1 VRVDFRRCN
10 LQFCVVVQA
19 VVVFVYTLEVDV
31 VECCCE
37 LVLAL
42 LLFFANYHLLR
53 LDCVEAHMIVF
64 EPTCHSI
71 DRLLSMIVDDVDE
84 GAVRE
89 DVVCVLW
96 MVCAFGQ
103 VLIDV

>member
-1 VRVDFRRCN
+1 M
-10 LQFCVVVQA
+10 A
-19 VVVFVYTLEVDV
+19 DV

-37 LVLAL
+37 LLYWL
-42 LLFFANYHLLR
+42 LLFFADYHMLR

-64 EPTCHSI
+64 GPTCHSI
-71 DRLLSMIVDDVDE
+71 DKLLGMIVDDVDE

-96 MVCAFGQ
+96 MVCACWQ